1 MKEKEEKYWSKF
13 PDSYDKNMEY
23 VVGKE
28 LLGDISERLKN
39 LSNLGEVV
47 EFGCGTGYF
56 STILSHN
63 ASQMISTD
71 LSEELLSKAKTR
83 LINRPNVTLQKENC
97 IKTSFSSDR
106 FDTVFMANLIHVI
119 EHPIKALQESH
130 RILKADGLLIIVT
143 FTNHGMRKFD
153 TIKMGIRFLRAWG
166 KPPQHTH
173 SFSPESLGSLMEST
187 GFSIN
192 ESGLL
197 GTKTKAVFMIG
208 QKEQQSA

>member
-1 MKEKEEKYWSKF
+1 MKEKKEKYWSRF
-13 PDSYDKNMEY
+13 PDSYDKNLEY

-28 LLGDISERLKN
+28 LLGNISERLKN
-39 LSNLGEVV
+39 LSNLGEVI

-56 STILSHN
+56 SKILSHS

-71 LSEELLSKAKTR
+71 LSDELLGKAITR
-83 LINRPNVTLQKENC
+83 LNDSPNVTFQEEDC

-130 RILKADGLLIIVT
+130 RILKAGGLLIIVT

-187 GFSIN
+187 GFLVN

-197 GTKTKAVFMIG
+197 GDKTKAVFMIG
-208 QKEQQSA
+208 QKKQ

>member
-1 MKEKEEKYWSKF
+1 MKEKEEKYWSRF
-13 PDSYDKNMEY
+13 PDSYDKNLEY

-28 LLGDISERLKN
+28 LLGNISERLKN
-39 LSNLGEVV
+39 LSNLGEVI

-56 STILSHN
+56 SKILSHS

-71 LSEELLSKAKTR
+71 LSDELLGKAITR
-83 LINRPNVTLQKENC
+83 LNDSPNVTFQEEDC

-130 RILKADGLLIIVT
+130 RILKAGGLLIIVT

-187 GFSIN
+187 GFLVN

-197 GTKTKAVFMIG
+197 GDKTKAVFMIG
-208 QKEQQSA
+208 QKKQ

>member
-1 MKEKEEKYWSKF
+1 MKEKEEKYWSRF

-71 LSEELLSKAKTR
+71 LSDELLSKAITR
-83 LINRPNVTLQKENC
+83 LNDSPNVTFQKEDC
-97 IKTSFSSDR
+97 TKTSFSSDR
-106 FDTVFMANLIHVI
+106 FDTVFMVNLIHVI
-119 EHPIKALQESH
+119 EHPVKALQESH
-130 RILKADGLLIIVT
+130 RILQAGGLLIIVT

-166 KPPQHTH
+166 KPPRHTH

-197 GTKTKAVFMIG
+197 GDKTKAVFMIG
-208 QKEQQSA
+208 QKKQ